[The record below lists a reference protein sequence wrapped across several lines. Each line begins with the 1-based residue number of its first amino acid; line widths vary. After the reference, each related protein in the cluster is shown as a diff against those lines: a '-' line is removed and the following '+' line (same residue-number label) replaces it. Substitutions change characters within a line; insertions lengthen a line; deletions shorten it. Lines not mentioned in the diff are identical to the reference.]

1 MYIHRINEKQIFKSF
16 ESQYIT
22 ALLGARQIG
31 KTTLVSEY
39 KNQHANYNWAILN
52 MDSLDQRSSI
62 NAGQLRDIIE
72 NYVHKKIGGNE
83 KIWVIIDEAQKCPN
97 LFDQIKIL
105 YDEYKH
111 TDKIKF
117 ILTGSGHLSLHKFS
131 AETLAGRIQLLNL
144 REFNLS
150 ENVLLKKQI
159 KLPTESIFKTIYQN
173 ASEKHFKHYI
183 SEIAPFRLLL
193 ANALQEQLIW
203 GGLPDV
209 LKKTNESDRIEY
221 IRDYLQTYLEKDI
234 RAIKTISDLELYR
247 NLMDIVAEQTGS
259 VRNDDNIKHAL
270 GCARDTLNKYRGY
283 LSATLMYQ
291 EIYPYIGSTLK
302 RIVKSPKGYLF
313 DNGLISYL
321 TGINDLNILKKTGQ
335 IGHRLENWF
344 LKELKVSLDREI
356 KRNKIYYWRT
366 TSGVEVDFIVE
377 IKPEIFPF
385 EVTFSTQVDKKKL
398 RNLKTFLRDEPK
410 AKTGYYIYMGDYHY
424 DKKEN
429 ICFLPSWAIC

>member
-1 MYIHRINEKQIFKSF
+1 
-16 ESQYIT
+16 
-22 ALLGARQIG
+22 
-31 KTTLVSEY
+31 
-39 KNQHANYNWAILN
+39 
-52 MDSLDQRSSI
+52 
-62 NAGQLRDIIE
+62 
-72 NYVHKKIGGNE
+72 
-83 KIWVIIDEAQKCPN
+83 
-97 LFDQIKIL
+97 
-105 YDEYKH
+105 
-111 TDKIKF
+111 
-117 ILTGSGHLSLHKFS
+117 
-131 AETLAGRIQLLNL
+131 
-144 REFNLS
+144 
-150 ENVLLKKQI
+150 
-159 KLPTESIFKTIYQN
+159 
-173 ASEKHFKHYI
+173 
-183 SEIAPFRLLL
+183 
-193 ANALQEQLIW
+193 
-203 GGLPDV
+203 
-209 LKKTNESDRIEY
+209 
-221 IRDYLQTYLEKDI
+221 
-234 RAIKTISDLELYR
+234 
-247 NLMDIVAEQTGS
+247 
-259 VRNDDNIKHAL
+259 
-270 GCARDTLNKYRGY
+270 
-283 LSATLMYQ
+283 MYQ